1 MTMSKPDASVVS
13 NVSSLSPIPMPSG
26 TPNSRRLRK
35 KLILKLGVDG
45 GSYGGEQVRREPS
58 RGSLLGNV
66 KITHEP
72 LKGND
77 EEAEAPP
84 LNLFWGLANFFS
96 KKTESKNEPEESLSS
111 SICSDMT
118 ASSASHSAHSCTSSS
133 GGKRLM
139 FNEEVAVCPI
149 PRRDEYSNRIREH
162 LWNSPDEMM
171 RNAERN
177 ALEFAAEGFDWK
189 NAMEDDQMY
198 RCVATNEKIHPIHV
212 ERQMIEQ
219 GSSSNQ

>member
-1 MTMSKPDASVVS
+1 MSKPDASVVS
-13 NVSSLSPIPMPSG
+13 SISSLSPIPRPSG
-26 TPNSRRLRK
+26 TPNSCRLRK
-35 KLILKLGVDG
+35 KLIVKLGVDR
-45 GSYGGEQVRREPS
+45 GSFGEQARREPS

-72 LKGND
+72 LKGN
-77 EEAEAPP
+77 EEETEAPSG
-84 LNLFWGLANFFS
+84 NIFWGIANFFS
-96 KKTESKNEPEESLSS
+96 RKSESKIEQEESLSS
-111 SICSDMT
+111 SMSSDMT
-118 ASSASHSAHSCTSSS
+118 ASSGSHSAPSTTSNSS
-133 GGKRLM
+133 GKRLM

-177 ALEFAAEGFDWK
+177 ALEYAAEGFDWK

-198 RCVATNEKIHPIHV
+198 RCIATNEKIHPIHV
-212 ERQMIEQ
+212 EGQMVEQ
-219 GSSSNQ
+219 ASSSNQ